1 MMFTKLSQLGVLGM
15 NARIGS
21 YMLPHNKRADYPSVD
36 DKVITAE
43 RAEALGIPVPE
54 NYAILETFGSL
65 KKLPDIL
72 AKYSAFV
79 IKPARGAMGNG
90 IMVITEHSGS
100 VFTRADGRKE
110 NIEAIRYHISYILS
124 GFYSINGYSDKAI
137 VQYKIQT
144 HRALEPVAFGGV
156 PDVRVIVHK
165 GFPVMAMMR
174 LPTKKSAGR
183 ANLHQGGIGVGIDML
198 TGTATQGVDGT
209 RSIRMHPDTG
219 KNLGGIRI
227 PEWQKILHLSVMGY
241 ELSGLGYLG
250 ADIVLDDEKGPLMLE
265 LNARPG
271 LAIQLANMIGL
282 RKRLSLF
289 EKEDPAGISPEQR
302 VQKALEIISTHQ

>member
-1 MMFTKLSQLGVLGM
+1 MMFKKLSQLGVLGM

-21 YMLPHNKRADYPSVD
+21 YMLPHNKRTDYPKVD
-36 DKVITAE
+36 DKVITAK
-43 RAEALGIPVPE
+43 RAIMLGTPVPE
-54 NYAILETFGSL
+54 NYAVLETFGSL

-72 AKYSAFV
+72 DSYSAFV

-90 IMVITEHSGS
+90 IMVITEQSGS
-100 VFTRADGRKE
+100 VFRRADGRKE
-110 NIEAIRYHISYILS
+110 DIETIRYHVSYILS

-144 HRALEPVAFGGV
+144 HRELEPVAFGGV
-156 PDVRVIVHK
+156 PDVRIIVYK
-165 GFPVMAMMR
+165 GFPAMAMMR

-183 ANLHQGGIGVGIDML
+183 ANLHQGGIGVGIDLL
-198 TGTATQGVDGT
+198 TGTTTQGVDGT
-209 RSIRMHPDTG
+209 RIMWMHPDTG
-219 KNLGGIRI
+219 KNLGGICI
-227 PEWQKILHLSVMGY
+227 PDWKKILYLSVMGY

-250 ADIVLDDEKGPLMLE
+250 ADIVLDDEKGPLLLE

-289 EKEDPAGISPEQR
+289 QNEDPVGLSPEQR
-302 VQKALEIISTHQ
+302 VQKALEIIATHQ